1 MSTSLRDDIM
11 NAVRDA
17 EYSRTQFTKDV
28 TKILDFGVMIVGG
41 EECILPPEEIAEKLY
56 EMGYRKLV

>member
-11 NAVRDA
+11 NAVREA
-17 EYSRTQFTKDV
+17 EYSRTQFAKDV

-41 EECILPPEEIAEKLY
+41 KEYILPPEEIAEKLS